1 MVAALKADP
10 AFQADFAVAAR
21 ELDEARRAGR

>member
-1 MVAALKADP
+1 MRGKADP